1 MTLQKLWLIA
11 AITAPLLAPGYGLAA
26 DRTSIG
32 YLSSV
37 TSTSLVMDG
46 MAHRFRPDHEEKHPI
61 RVQCVAP
68 DRKIADREIGCEE
81 LAWIDERHH
90 AKAEV
95 TFDSS
100 GYVIRVKILDVLK

>member
-1 MTLQKLWLIA
+1 MKLQKFWLIA
-11 AITAPLLAPGYGLAA
+11 AITTPLLIPGYSLAA
-26 DRTSIG
+26 GRTSIG

-37 TSTSLVMDG
+37 TSTSLAMDG
-46 MAHRFRPDHEEKHPI
+46 MTYRFRPNQEEKNPI

-68 DRKIADREIGCEE
+68 DRKIGCEE
-81 LAWIDERHH
+81 LAWINQRNH